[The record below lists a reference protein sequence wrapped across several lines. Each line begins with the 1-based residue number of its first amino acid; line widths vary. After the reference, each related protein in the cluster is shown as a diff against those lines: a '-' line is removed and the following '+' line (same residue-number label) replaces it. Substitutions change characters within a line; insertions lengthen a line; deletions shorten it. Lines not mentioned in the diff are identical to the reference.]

1 MSSSDAA
8 YLGYRTVWRG
18 HLPKLLA
25 SSKYQVIG
33 EADSAQYVGRGQASY
48 FGLEAS
54 PEGPR
59 AGAASPSPSA
69 RGSGGTLL
77 APSGGAPAAIR
88 FSCILDTRDD
98 LLLEDVGVK
107 FGGAWPLGLLK
118 SVYGSNAISET
129 ASEHV

>member
-1 MSSSDAA
+1 
-8 YLGYRTVWRG
+8 VWRG

-48 FGLEAS
+48 FGLGAS

-98 LLLEDVGVK
+98 LLLEDVGGQVR
-107 FGGAWPLGLLK
+107 GGAWPLGLLK
-118 SVYGSNAISET
+118 SVYDMTTVPSSGMEWTTT
-129 ASEHV
+129 ASKHV